1 MFFVVVVVVVFV
13 MCDYVPMFFFLC
25 SRIKSGTIMKRKK
38 FNKKKY
44 YRVSYAGNVE
54 TDQLQKNID
63 VATATKR
70 FSSYTTLFF

>member
-25 SRIKSGTIMKRKK
+25 SRIKSGTIMKRKNSRRK
-38 FNKKKY
+38 NIIEFPTQVTLKQT
-44 YRVSYAGNVE
+44 SYK
-54 TDQLQKNID
+54 KNID